1 MTTNLFYRYD
11 RRMAQTKKR
20 LSNKGSGQTIKR
32 SASKPKKASKA
43 KKVAGTVLKIVK
55 GKPTN
60 EKLTAEV
67 AFSDLAQ
74 AREQV
79 MYAEKHG
86 SREEKRLVRL
96 AFRQYQNM
104 RFRAK

>member
-1 MTTNLFYRYD
+1 MMIG
-11 RRMAQTKKR
+11 MAKTKKG
-20 LSNKGSGQTIKR
+20 LAKR
-32 SASKPKKASKA
+32 VSKSAKKPPGRSPKQESKA
-43 KKVAGTVLKIVK
+43 KKITGTVLKIVN
-55 GKPTN
+55 GKPTKERLSA
-60 EKLTAEV
+60 EK
-67 AFSDLAQ
+67 AFGDLAQ

-79 MYAEKHG
+79 LYVERHG

>member
-1 MTTNLFYRYD
+1 
-11 RRMAQTKKR
+11 MATPMKR
-20 LSNKGSGQTIKR
+20 QEKTGSGR
-32 SASKPKKASKA
+32 AGKPANRRQKNEPGA
-43 KKVAGTVLKIVK
+43 KKVTGTVLKIVN

-60 EKLTAEV
+60 ERLTAEK

-79 MYAEKHG
+79 LYFEKYG

-104 RFRAK
+104 RFRAR

>member
-1 MTTNLFYRYD
+1 MID
-11 RRMAQTKKR
+11 GMAKTKRGLAKR
-20 LSNKGSGQTIKR
+20 
-32 SASKPKKASKA
+32 ASKPTKKTAVRQPKKETEA
-43 KKVAGTVLKIVK
+43 KKVTGTVLKIVN

-60 EKLTAEV
+60 EKLTAAK

-79 MYAEKHG
+79 LYAERHG
-86 SREEKRLVRL
+86 SLEEKRIVRL
-96 AFRQYQNM
+96 AFRQYQKM

>member
-1 MTTNLFYRYD
+1 MIAG
-11 RRMAQTKKR
+11 MAKTKKG
-20 LSNKGSGQTIKR
+20 LAKR
-32 SASKPKKASKA
+32 ASRATKKPAARQPKKESKA
-43 KKVAGTVLKIVK
+43 KKITGTVLKIVN

-60 EKLTAEV
+60 EKLAAEK
-67 AFSDLAQ
+67 AFGDLEQ

-79 MYAEKHG
+79 LYAERHG
-86 SREEKRLVRL
+86 SQEEKRLVRL

>member
-1 MTTNLFYRYD
+1 
-11 RRMAQTKKR
+11 MATPRKR
-20 LSNKGSGQTIKR
+20 QEKKGSQRTGKPANRQQK
-32 SASKPKKASKA
+32 SKPGA
-43 KKVAGTVLKIVK
+43 KKVTGTVLKIVN

-60 EKLTAEV
+60 ERLTAEK
-67 AFSDLAQ
+67 AFGDLAQ

-79 MYAEKHG
+79 LYVEKHG

-104 RFRAK
+104 RFRVG